1 VADGLPVYR
10 IPLFCQNGLLKEGHM
25 DEQPPDI
32 PHKRRQRYRGTHP
45 RSFSEKYKEHDPL
58 KFRSDVEK
66 VLARGDTPAGTH
78 RSICVP
84 EILRLL
90 APKPGDQAVDA
101 TLGYGGHAREIL
113 KLIIP
118 GGRLIGMDADHVE
131 LPKTYER
138 LAAEGYGPDIFSAY
152 NANFSAI
159 ESVMS
164 KAGMPSAT
172 IILADLGLSSMQID
186 NPARGFTFKRLGP
199 LDMRMDQSKGLSAAD
214 LLAAISERDLAELLA
229 ANADEPDAKA
239 IAKVMTRRR
248 GTIINTEDLAGLIR
262 ELLGSMG
269 RGKDE
274 RVKAMRRCFQALRIE
289 VNQEFAALDAFLAAL
304 PSCLAPG
311 GRVAI
316 LSFHSGEDARVVRS
330 FEEGKRAGLYRS
342 IFDADIRAGQDE
354 RYANPRSKA
363 AHLRWAERA

>member
-1 VADGLPVYR
+1 
-10 IPLFCQNGLLKEGHM
+10 M
-25 DEQPPDI
+25 DEQQPDI
-32 PHKRRQRYRGTHP
+32 PHKRRPRYRGTHP

-58 KFRSDVEK
+58 KYQSDVEK
-66 VLARGDTPAGTH
+66 VLSRGDTPAGTH
-78 RSICVP
+78 RPICVA
-84 EILRLL
+84 EILQLL
-90 APKPGDQAVDA
+90 DPKPGDMAVDA

-113 KLIIP
+113 KRIMP
-118 GGRLIGMDADHVE
+118 GGRLIGLDADPIE
-131 LPKTYER
+131 LPRTRER
-138 LAAEGYGPDIFSAY
+138 LAAEGYGPDMFGAY

-164 KAGMPSAT
+164 GAGMKAAA
-172 IILADLGLSSMQID
+172 IVLADLGLSSMQID
-186 NPARGFTFKRLGP
+186 NPARGFTFKRFGP
-199 LDMRMDQSKGLSAAD
+199 LDMRMDQTKGRSAAE
-214 LLAAISERDLAELLA
+214 LLATISEGELAGLLA

-239 IAKVMTRRR
+239 IAKVLTRRR

-274 RVKAMRRCFQALRIE
+274 RVKAIRRCFQALRIE

-316 LSFHSGEDARVVRS
+316 LSFHSGEDTRVVRS
-330 FEEGKRAGLYRS
+330 FEEGKRAGLYRA
-342 IFDADIRAGQDE
+342 IFDADIRASQEE

>member
-1 VADGLPVYR
+1 
-10 IPLFCQNGLLKEGHM
+10 M

-32 PHKRRQRYRGTHP
+32 PHKRRPRYRGTHP

-58 KFRSDVEK
+58 KYRSDVEK

-90 APKPGDQAVDA
+90 DPKPGDQAVDA

-113 KLIIP
+113 KRIAP
-118 GGRLIGMDADHVE
+118 GGRLIGLDADPAE
-131 LPKTYER
+131 LPKTVGR
-138 LAAEGYGPDIFSAY
+138 LAAEGYGPDVFNAY
-152 NANFSAI
+152 NANFASLRA
-159 ESVMS
+159 VLD
-164 KAGMPSAT
+164 KAGMNAAT

-186 NPARGFTFKRLGP
+186 NPERGFTFKRHGP
-199 LDMRMDQSKGLSAAD
+199 LDMRMNQGEGRSAAE
-214 LLAAISERDLAELLA
+214 LLASMSERDLAELLA
-229 ANADEPDAKA
+229 VNADEPDAKA
-239 IAKVMTRRR
+239 IAKVLARRR
-248 GTIINTEDLAGLIR
+248 GAIINTEDFAALIR
-262 ELLGSMG
+262 ELLGSLG
-269 RGKDE
+269 RGKDD
-274 RVKAMRRCFQALRIE
+274 RVKAIRRCFQAIRIE
-289 VNQEFAALDAFLAAL
+289 VNHEFSALDSFLAAL

-316 LSFHSGEDARVVRS
+316 LCFHSGEDKRVVSS
-330 FEEGKRAGLYRS
+330 FEEGKRGGIYRA
-342 IFDADIRAGQDE
+342 IFDADIRASQEE

>member
-1 VADGLPVYR
+1 
-10 IPLFCQNGLLKEGHM
+10 M

-32 PHKRRQRYRGTHP
+32 PHKRRPRYRGTHP

-58 KFRSDVEK
+58 KYRGDVEK

-90 APKPGDQAVDA
+90 DPKPGDQAVDA

-113 KLIIP
+113 KRIVP
-118 GGRLIGMDADHVE
+118 GGRLIGLDADPIE
-131 LPKTYER
+131 MPKTYKR
-138 LAAEGYGPDIFSAY
+138 LAAEGYGPEAFSAY
-152 NANFSAI
+152 NANFSSI
-159 ESVMS
+159 QSVLDL
-164 KAGMPSAT
+164 AGMRAAT

-186 NPARGFTFKRLGP
+186 DPERGITFKRFGP
-199 LDMRMDQSKGLSAAD
+199 LDMRMDQTKGISAAE
-214 LLAAISERDLAELLA
+214 LLANSSEQDLAELLA

-239 IAKVMTRRR
+239 IAKVIARRR
-248 GTIINTEDLAGLIR
+248 GSLNTTEDLAGLIR

-269 RGKDE
+269 RSKDE
-274 RVKAMRRCFQALRIE
+274 RVKAIRRCFQAVRIA
-289 VNQEFAALDAFLAAL
+289 VNQEFTALDAFLAAL

-311 GRVAI
+311 GRVAV
-316 LSFHSGEDARVVRS
+316 LSFHSGEDKRVVSS
-330 FEEGKRAGLYRS
+330 FEEGRRGGIYRA
-342 IFDADIRAGQDE
+342 IFDADIRASQEE